1 MGHFGE
7 RGPACRRNPLCW
19 RVRGDQVGVLR
30 LQRLEFTEE
39 SVLVRIR
46 DLGVIGLVV
55 ALVVVADE
63 SAEFVNPFAEP
74 VHGPILPMPHD
85 TLRSGL

>member
-1 MGHFGE
+1 MM
-7 RGPACRRNPLCW
+7 
-19 RVRGDQVGVLR
+19 
-30 LQRLEFTEE
+30 
-39 SVLVRIR
+39 LVRVLAR
-46 DLGVIGLVV
+46 ANAAASTSSSLSRRPV
-55 ALVVVADE
+55 LVVVADE